1 MSVDHKDP
9 FSRVHEVKLGTRC
22 GLSCVYTPEFGSAVT
37 CGVGGD
43 YRLLTGYENGFVFKD
58 SFQEYHVAKNV
69 IRDEIA
75 GLFGRVH
82 SLSFISSNRVP
93 LTVYGTF
100 YHPGTKRAAFGKTWE
115 VVDTTYDAYVISDVR
130 ESSFSYYGKCKRV
143 PILKEEYE
151 LSEIVTL
158 PINFSY
164 GQYDLVNVDIYAK
177 NNSKWAAADVNLPGN
192 KRMDDTKYVNNNY
205 YVYFINSAC
214 GKPYDVVDED
224 EFFIYIDLFYF
235 MGYGKLNENNI
246 AGYHYNHLDFIGS
259 SIGSSKLTYYSG
271 YIGTNN
277 KRLLFETYRK
287 NSATPTLGGFVYKD
301 EYKMFAYE
309 FTGYGFNE
317 LTFYPSSSF
326 LHYEVQSQEQRNGSS
341 SRISLPPDS
350 TCGPSSQCCLT
361 IDRRSSSSGSESEF
375 TNIVDYSIGQ
385 NVASVTDQLG
395 QPVTYFTGFYVQYT
409 INYTSSSSYSYS
421 NYVNIDCWEPEVDYE
436 YTSGSSNSDVS
447 TGKAYD
453 INPWG
458 LQFDVFNAQFIA
470 QPNAVSSVLLVN
482 NQPYTGFSHI
492 DSGLVKTIESLN
504 YLHVPLV
511 VYTETDSSVSSF
523 SGESCS
529 GGEGGS
535 LTYCSGSSSYSSYLR
550 RYADQGIF
558 QSAYNYFI
566 GVLNECCSQIY
577 PVFYGNNNLRT
588 SVVYEYDPVT
598 KNLAMCL
605 IQTPMVSGRNDTYY
619 SNISEEDAYAD
630 ALAFRP
636 NMTVLFNSGV
646 SEAAIVA
653 FTFMVYAGRGNYYPY
668 VFVKNVV
675 AYKKQVKEEWDQR
688 FSFPNATLVMVY

>member
-9 FSRVHEVKLGTRC
+9 FSRVHEVKFGTQC
-22 GLSCVYTPEFGSAVT
+22 GLSCVYAPESGTAWT
-37 CGVGGD
+37 CGVGGK

-75 GLFGRVH
+75 GLFGRVNA
-82 SLSFISSNRVP
+82 LNFISSNRVP

-100 YHPGTKRAAFGKTWE
+100 YHPGTKRAAFRKTWE

-214 GKPYDVVDED
+214 GTPYDVVDED

-235 MGYGKLNENNI
+235 MTYGKLNENNI

-259 SIGSSKLTYYSG
+259 SIGSSKLTDYSG

-287 NSATPTLGGFVYKD
+287 NSETPTLGGSVYSD

-317 LTFYPSSSF
+317 LTFYPSLSSY
-326 LHYEVQSQEQRNGSS
+326 LYY
-341 SRISLPPDS
+341 I
-350 TCGPSSQCCLT
+350 
-361 IDRRSSSSGSESEF
+361 
-375 TNIVDYSIGQ
+375 DYSIEP

-409 INYTSSSSYSYS
+409 INSTSSSSYSYS
-421 NYVNIDCWEPEVDYE
+421 SYVNIDCWEPEVDYE

-492 DSGLVKTIESLN
+492 DSGLVNTIESLN
-504 YLHVPLV
+504 YLHIPLV
-511 VYTETDSSVSSF
+511 VYTETGSSVSSF

-529 GGEGGS
+529 SGG
-535 LTYCSGSSSYSSYLR
+535 
-550 RYADQGIF
+550 
-558 QSAYNYFI
+558 SAYNYFI